1 MASAP
6 SVREVE
12 VGGTTLAVREWGDPG
27 GRAILFWHALG
38 PAMSAAYAAELEP
51 ALGEGWRLVAP
62 DGPGFGASPVLPPE
76 GYRIESLVGLL
87 WELGDALG
95 VERAVLAGHSWGG
108 VVASVAAAQQ
118 PERTDGLVLFDSGH
132 RDYQDDPG
140 FDPHRSLE
148 SFVEE
153 ASRRR
158 LRVDGW
164 DELWAEFADA
174 IPRPLTDALRE
185 AVRAGVREEPDGT
198 IVGIPTAETSGAA
211 RHGLAVLRVSD
222 AWPRLAEA
230 EIPVLALL
238 ATQPGELRAAN
249 EVAGRRYRDA
259 VPQAEIRLVDDA
271 SHSMLTDVGPEVARL
286 VGDWLARLPARPA

>member
-1 MASAP
+1 MASTA

-38 PAMSAAYAAELEP
+38 PAMSAAYAAELEQG
-51 ALGEGWRLVAP
+51 LGEGWRLVAP
-62 DGPGFGASPVLPPE
+62 DGPGFGASPALPAE
-76 GYRIESLVGLL
+76 GYRIEPLVGIFWGLA
-87 WELGDALG
+87 DALG
-95 VERAVLAGHSWGG
+95 IERAVVAGHSWGG
-108 VVASVAAAQQ
+108 VIASVAAADR

-140 FDPHRSLE
+140 FDPDRSLE

-164 DELWAEFADA
+164 DELWTEFAEM
-174 IPRPLTDALRE
+174 IPRPLTDSLRDG
-185 AVRAGVREEPDGT
+185 VRAGVREEPDGS

-211 RHGLAVLRVSD
+211 RHGLAGLRVSD
-222 AWPRLAEA
+222 SWSRIAEA
-230 EIPVLALL
+230 GIPVLALL
-238 ATQPGELRAAN
+238 ATQPAELRAAN
-249 EVAGRRYRDA
+249 EAAGRRYREA
-259 VPQAEIRLVDDA
+259 VPQAEIRLVDHA
-271 SHSMLTDVGPEVARL
+271 SHSMLTDVGPELARL